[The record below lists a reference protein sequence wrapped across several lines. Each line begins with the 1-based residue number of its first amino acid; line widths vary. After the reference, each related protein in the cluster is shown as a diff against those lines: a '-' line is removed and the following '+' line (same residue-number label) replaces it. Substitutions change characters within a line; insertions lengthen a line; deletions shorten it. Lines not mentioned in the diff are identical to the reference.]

1 MKIIEAS
8 ISASGKSVIGL
19 VLNSSKIDLTINLY
33 PGISYQKRWL
43 VWTVVWINS
52 VHLFMI

>member
-33 PGISYQKRWL
+33 PGISYQKR
-43 VWTVVWINS
+43 
-52 VHLFMI
+52 